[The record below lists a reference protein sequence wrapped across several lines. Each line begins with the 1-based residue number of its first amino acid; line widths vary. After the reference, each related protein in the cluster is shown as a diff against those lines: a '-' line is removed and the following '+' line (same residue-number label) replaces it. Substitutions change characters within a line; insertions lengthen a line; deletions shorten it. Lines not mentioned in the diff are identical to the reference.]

1 MKKHIHPDNRITS
14 IFACWVAFIA
24 RHPLLIIFSLLIV
37 TVSALNYTRNNL
49 KVNTDTSNLLS
60 AELPFRKA
68 YLQFEEI
75 FPQQI
80 NTFLVVID
88 GKTPIQARNAA
99 KTLARSIRAER
110 EIIAGVY
117 TPHLGA
123 FFDQNA
129 LLYLDS
135 EDLVSLTDRLSALQ
149 PFLATLT
156 ADQSL
161 RGLLSM
167 LEKAFSAVA
176 EGEKIDLQPILT
188 ELNKA
193 FASAAQGQTY
203 RMSWQEMMQGDN
215 ADLDS
220 KRQIV
225 IVKPRMDF
233 SELQPAE
240 ASIKLV
246 RQRLEDLKITRE
258 NGLDARLTGLLALE
272 YEELQSVK
280 KGGIMAAAMSLLM
293 AVLALWFAF
302 RSVRLVAATFILLI
316 VGLIL
321 TASFAALTVGQL
333 NMITVAFGVLYIGLG
348 VDFAIH
354 FGLRFRE
361 LHTSK
366 TTIASALSGA
376 AYDIGPSLLLCAVTT
391 AVGFFSFIPTDYLGV
406 SELGIISGSGMFIG
420 LLLTLTL
427 LPALL
432 STRPFRIK
440 QRPNRSLPSGAP
452 PLLIHLPLQ
461 HPAAVR
467 RLALAIGLA
476 AICTLP
482 WVHFDYDPLAL
493 RDPDSESVRT
503 FKDLMKQSETPPK
516 SITVMSDSHAQA
528 IAMARR
534 LTALPSV
541 SKVLF
546 IDSFVPDDQE
556 EKLTAIEDL
565 EIILGPELEP
575 GRKQPAPSLAE
586 QLQEIDNF
594 EQALQTVLHS
604 SQQPSWRDQA
614 AGLES
619 NLQRFIKLLSELPES
634 DRKQRL
640 AELEKGLLETF
651 PESIQTLKTSLSA
664 APFTTGELPRGIIE
678 RWIGRND
685 IYRIEVFPE
694 QDLDTGDELR
704 KFVTEVRS
712 VSDDATGPPVV
723 ALESGKAVIEAFQQA
738 FLGALLVISILLISV
753 LRRMRDALLVVIPLL
768 WAGLVTGAATVLLDM
783 PFNFA
788 NIIALPLLLG
798 IGVDNGIHVIHRIR
812 SDKQSYAQLLQSS
825 TARGIYYSAITTIVS
840 FLSLSFSAHPGTAS
854 MGVILTTG
862 VLLTLIGT
870 LIILPA
876 MLAPAHGSTRKA

>member
-1 MKKHIHPDNRITS
+1 MTKKISSDSTLAS
-14 IFACWVAFIA
+14 AFAWWVASVV
-24 RHPLLIIFSLLIV
+24 RHPLLVILAMLLI
-37 TVSALNYTRNNL
+37 TAAALDYTRSNL

-88 GKTPIQARNAA
+88 GETPMLSRTAA
-99 KTLARSIRAER
+99 KRLASSIRSETD
-110 EIIAGVY
+110 IIAEVY
-117 TPHLGA
+117 TPRLSA

-135 EDLVSLTDRLSALQ
+135 EELVSLTDRLSALQ
-149 PFLATLT
+149 PFLATLIS
-156 ADQSL
+156 DQSL
-161 RGLLSM
+161 RGLLEM
-167 LEKAFSAVA
+167 LGKAFTAVT
-176 EGEKIDLQPILT
+176 EGENIDLQPILT

-193 FASAAQGQTY
+193 FASASKGKTY
-203 RMSWQEMMQGDN
+203 RMSWQKMMQGDN
-215 ADLDS
+215 GDTEG

-240 ASIKLV
+240 ASINLV
-246 RQRLEDLKITRE
+246 RQRLQELQITPE
-258 NGLDARLTGLLALE
+258 NGLQARLTGLLALE

-280 KGGIMAAAMSLLM
+280 KGGIAAAVMSLLM

-302 RSVRLVAATFILLI
+302 RSTRLVAATFILLI

-361 LHTSK
+361 LHDQK
-366 TTIASALSGA
+366 TAIADALRGA
-376 AYDIGPSLLLCAVTT
+376 ASDIGPSLLLCAVTT

-406 SELGIISGSGMFIG
+406 SELGIISGSGMFIS

-432 STRPFRIK
+432 SIRPFRIRLQK
-440 QRPNRSLPSGAP
+440 KRSLPSGAP
-452 PLLIHLPLQ
+452 ALLIHLPLQ
-461 HPAAVR
+461 HPAGVR
-467 RLALAIGLA
+467 RLALAVALA
-476 AICTLP
+476 AVCALP

-493 RDPDSESVRT
+493 RDPDSESVKT
-503 FKDLMKQSETPPK
+503 FKDLMQQSETPPK
-516 SITVMSDSHAQA
+516 SITILAPDHAAASDMVRQ
-528 IAMARR
+528 
-534 LTALPSV
+534 LKNLPSV

-546 IDSFVPDDQE
+546 IDSFVPDAQA
-556 EKLTAIEDL
+556 EKLAAIEDL

-575 GRKQPAPSLAE
+575 GKGKPAPTTGE
-586 QLQEIDNF
+586 QLQEIDAFGEN
-594 EQALQTVLHS
+594 LQKTLQS
-604 SQQPSWRDQA
+604 PQQPAWRDQA
-614 AGLES
+614 AELEI
-619 NLQRFIKLLSELPES
+619 NLQLLKKHLSELSET
-634 DRKQRL
+634 DRAQRL
-640 AELEKGLLETF
+640 ANLEKGLLETF
-651 PESIQTLKTSLSA
+651 PESIQTLKTSLRA
-664 APFTTGELPRGIIE
+664 EPFTVDDLPGEIIQ
-678 RWIGRND
+678 RWIGRNA
-685 IYRIEVFPE
+685 IYRIEVFPV
-694 QDLDTGDELR
+694 QDLESGDELR
-704 KFVTEVRS
+704 RFVDEVRS
-712 VSDDATGPPVV
+712 IAADATGPPVV
-723 ALESGKAVIEAFQQA
+723 ALESGKAVIAAFQQA
-738 FLGALLVISILLISV
+738 FLGALLVISILLIGV
-753 LRRMRDALLVVIPLL
+753 LRRLRDALLVVIPLL
-768 WAGLVTGAATVLLDM
+768 WAGLLTAAMTVLLDI

-812 SDKQSYAQLLQSS
+812 SNGQSYAQLLQSS

-840 FLSLSFSAHPGTAS
+840 FLSLGFSAHPGTAS
-854 MGVILTTG
+854 MGIILTMG

-876 MLAPAHGSTRKA
+876 MLAPARGSAT

>member
-1 MKKHIHPDNRITS
+1 MNKQTPSGSRIAS
-14 IFACWVAFIA
+14 AFACWVALIS
-24 RHPLLIIFSLLIV
+24 RHPLIIIITLLMV
-37 TVSALNYTRNNL
+37 TAAALNYTRSNL
-49 KVNTDTSNLLS
+49 TVNTDTSNLLS

-88 GKTPIQARNAA
+88 GKTPMLARNAA
-99 KTLARSIRAER
+99 KLLADSIRSETD
-110 EIIAGVY
+110 IIAEVY

-123 FFDQNA
+123 FFDRNA

-135 EDLVSLTDRLSALQ
+135 ADLVDLTDRLSGLQ

-156 ADQSL
+156 SDQSL

-167 LEKAFSAVA
+167 LEKAFTAVD
-176 EGEKIDLQPILT
+176 EGEKIDLQPILA

-203 RMSWQEMMQGDN
+203 RMSWQEMMQGGN
-215 ADLDS
+215 ADMES

-225 IVKPRMDF
+225 IIKPRMDF

-240 ASIKLV
+240 ASINLV
-246 RQRLEDLKITRE
+246 RQRLKDLKITPD
-258 NGLDARLTGLLALE
+258 NGLEARLTGLLALE
-272 YEELQSVK
+272 YEELQSLK
-280 KGGIMAAAMSLLM
+280 KGGIVAAALSLLM

-316 VGLIL
+316 VGLIF

-361 LHTSK
+361 LHSSK
-366 TTIASALSGA
+366 TSIASALIGA
-376 AYDIGPSLLLCAVTT
+376 ASDIGPSLLLCAVTT

-420 LLLTLTL
+420 LFLTMTL
-427 LPALL
+427 MPALL
-432 STRPFRIK
+432 SVWPFRIK
-440 QRPNRSLPSGAP
+440 HRQNRSLPSGAP
-452 PLLIHLPLQ
+452 VLLIHWPLQ
-461 HPAAVR
+461 HPTAVR
-467 RLALAIGLA
+467 RLALGIALA
-476 AICTLP
+476 ALCTLP

-516 SITVMSDSHAQA
+516 SITILADSHDQA
-528 IAMARR
+528 TDLVRQ
-534 LTALPSV
+534 LKKLSSV
-541 SKVLF
+541 SKVLY
-546 IDSFVPDDQE
+546 IDSFVPDEQK
-556 EKLTAIEDL
+556 EKLQAIEDL
-565 EIILGPELEP
+565 ELILGPELETGRRQPPP
-575 GRKQPAPSLAE
+575 GYAE
-586 QLQEIDNF
+586 QRQEIDKF
-594 EQALQTVLHS
+594 EKKLQALLHS
-604 SQQPSWRDQA
+604 SQQPPWRDQA
-614 AGLES
+614 AELEV
-619 NLQRFIKLLSELPES
+619 NVRHLLKLLPELPES

-651 PESIQTLKTSLSA
+651 PESIQTLKTSLLA
-664 APFTTGELPRGIIE
+664 EPFTSADLPREIIQ
-678 RWIGRND
+678 RWIGKNN

-694 QDLDTGDELR
+694 QDLDSGDELR
-704 KFVTEVRS
+704 KFVNEVRS
-712 VSDDATGPPVV
+712 VAVDATGPPVV

-753 LRRMRDALLVVIPLL
+753 LRRLRDALLVVIPLL
-768 WAGLVTGAATVLLDM
+768 WAGLVTGATTVLLNM

-812 SDKQSYAQLLQSS
+812 NDHQSYAQLLQSS

-876 MLAPAHGSTRKA
+876 MLAPADGKDT

>member
-1 MKKHIHPDNRITS
+1 MTKKISSDSTLAS
-14 IFACWVAFIA
+14 AFAWWVASVV
-24 RHPLLIIFSLLIV
+24 RHPLLVILAMLLI
-37 TVSALNYTRNNL
+37 TAAALDYTRSNL

-88 GKTPIQARNAA
+88 GETPMLSRTAA
-99 KTLARSIRAER
+99 KRLASSIRSETD
-110 EIIAGVY
+110 IIAEVY
-117 TPHLGA
+117 TPRLSA

-135 EDLVSLTDRLSALQ
+135 EELVSLTDRLSALQ
-149 PFLATLT
+149 PFLATLIS
-156 ADQSL
+156 DQSL
-161 RGLLSM
+161 RGLLEM
-167 LEKAFSAVA
+167 LGKAFTAVS
-176 EGEKIDLQPILT
+176 EGENIDLQPILT

-193 FASAAQGQTY
+193 FASASKGKTY
-203 RMSWQEMMQGDN
+203 RMSWQKMMQGDN
-215 ADLDS
+215 GDTEG

-240 ASIKLV
+240 ASITWSGSVSRSCKSPG
-246 RQRLEDLKITRE
+246 
-258 NGLDARLTGLLALE
+258 NGLQASPDRSPGPGARGAA
-272 YEELQSVK
+272 SVK
-280 KGGIMAAAMSLLM
+280 KGGIAAAVMSLLM

-302 RSVRLVAATFILLI
+302 RSTRLVAATFILLI

-361 LHTSK
+361 LHDQK
-366 TTIASALSGA
+366 TAITDALRGA
-376 AYDIGPSLLLCAVTT
+376 ASDIGPSLLLCAVTT

-406 SELGIISGSGMFIG
+406 SELGIISGSGMFIS

-432 STRPFRIK
+432 SIRPFRIRLQK
-440 QRPNRSLPSGAP
+440 KRSLPSGAP
-452 PLLIHLPLQ
+452 ALLIHLPLQ
-461 HPAAVR
+461 HPAGVR
-467 RLALAIGLA
+467 RLALAVALA
-476 AICTLP
+476 AVCALP

-493 RDPDSESVRT
+493 RDPDSESVKT

-516 SITVMSDSHAQA
+516 SITILALDHAAASDMVRQ
-528 IAMARR
+528 
-534 LTALPSV
+534 LKNLPSV

-546 IDSFVPDDQE
+546 IDSFVPDAQA
-556 EKLTAIEDL
+556 EKLAAIEDL
-565 EIILGPELEP
+565 EIILGPKLEP
-575 GRKQPAPSLAE
+575 GKGKPAPTTSE
-586 QLQEIDNF
+586 QLQEIDAFGEN
-594 EQALQTVLHS
+594 LQKTLQS
-604 SQQPSWRDQA
+604 PQQPAWRDQA
-614 AGLES
+614 AELEI
-619 NLQRFIKLLSELPES
+619 NLQLLKKHLSELSET
-634 DRKQRL
+634 DRAQRL
-640 AELEKGLLETF
+640 ANLEKGLLETF
-651 PESIQTLKTSLSA
+651 PESIQTLKTSLRA
-664 APFTTGELPRGIIE
+664 EPFTVDDLPGKIIQ
-678 RWIGRND
+678 RWIGRNA
-685 IYRIEVFPE
+685 IYRIEVFPV
-694 QDLDTGDELR
+694 QDLESGDELR
-704 KFVTEVRS
+704 RFVNEVRS
-712 VSDDATGPPVV
+712 IAADATGPPVV
-723 ALESGKAVIEAFQQA
+723 ALESGKAVIAAFQQA
-738 FLGALLVISILLISV
+738 FLGALLVISILLIGV
-753 LRRMRDALLVVIPLL
+753 LRRLRDALLVVIPLL
-768 WAGLVTGAATVLLDM
+768 WAGLLTAAMTVLLDI

-812 SDKQSYAQLLQSS
+812 SNGQSYAQLLQSS

-840 FLSLSFSAHPGTAS
+840 FLSLGFSAHPGTAS
-854 MGVILTTG
+854 MGIILTMG

-876 MLAPAHGSTRKA
+876 MLAPARGSAT